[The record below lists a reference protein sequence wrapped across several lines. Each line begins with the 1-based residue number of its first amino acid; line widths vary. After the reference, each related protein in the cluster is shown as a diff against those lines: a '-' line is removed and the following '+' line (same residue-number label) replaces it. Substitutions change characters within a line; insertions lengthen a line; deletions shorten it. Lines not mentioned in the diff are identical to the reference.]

1 LRSQVLTQGLVD
13 KFHRRRRRSREPED
27 SFILANN
34 FEPGASIA

>member
-1 LRSQVLTQGLVD
+1 LTQRAVV
-13 KFHRRRRRSREPED
+13 KFHRRRMRSREPED